1 MTKEIVIVLKIVEY
15 PAEILN
21 RNAKFSIGK
30 SSWIRHKTNKT
41 SSSNHYCRFGPGFF
55 WENGFDGLKWYLL
68 VVSILFPLKYW
79 IWPCLGL
86 RRLIIKSK
94 AAAVGQ
100 SVYNLTLIVNFFTY
114 FNDHLG
120 QDIPWCW
127 CSLEMQVLLVID
139 VGSCSGVVEIDNGS
153 FLGFLI
159 YQSRH
164 FQFH

>member
-1 MTKEIVIVLKIVEY
+1 MIVLKIVEY

-55 WENGFDGLKWYLL
+55 WENGFDGLKWYLF

-79 IWPCLGL
+79 IWPCLSF

-120 QDIPWCW
+120 QDIPWVDVHWRCR
-127 CSLEMQVLLVID
+127 CYLLLMLVHAVVLLRLIMVP
-139 VGSCSGVVEIDNGS
+139 
-153 FLGFLI
+153 FLGFWYI
-159 YQSRH
+159 KVDISNFTR
-164 FQFH
+164 